1 LLDCRGAKGVGGA
14 QHDRALLVLETLGEL
29 ADGRRLSRPVHSH
42 HQYHGR
48 GLGHARRS
56 AFASLQDLE
65 QLLANET
72 LQLDGIVQLV
82 ALHAF
87 LDALED
93 FFGRSHPHVRR
104 NQREFQFVEQVA
116 INLPFALKR
125 VFERG
130 YKARPRFLHTGFQL
144 FEQRGLLLDRAE
156 EGLNHFSFYSNNR
169 DRESAGL
176 GRRGCA
182 ATICEGGETGL
193 GRARHAV
200 LLDDDASVE
209 DSGNPRS
216 GLPRQPT
223 VYTRTLSIFSGAARV
238 KEPRA
243 ALPAAQKQT
252 DGPDFLASPAV
263 LSGPH
268 VWMSRLLYAV
278 SRTW

>member
-1 LLDCRGAKGVGGA
+1 VVLGLQPAGRIHDYVIRLVGTSCLQRIEDHGTRVAAPALPYHAAAATPAPDLQLLDRRGTKGVGGA
-14 QHDRALLVLETLGEL
+14 QHDRALLVLETVGEL
-29 ADGRRLSRPVHSH
+29 PDRRRLSRPVHSH

-48 GLGHARRS
+48 RLGHARRS

-72 LQLDGIVQLV
+72 LQLGGIVQLV

-116 INLPFALKR
+116 IDLPFALKR

-156 EGLNHFSFYSNNR
+156 EGLNHFSSYSNNR

-182 ATICEGGETGL
+182 ATICEGGGDRI
-193 GRARHAV
+193 G
-200 LLDDDASVE
+200 
-209 DSGNPRS
+209 
-216 GLPRQPT
+216 
-223 VYTRTLSIFSGAARV
+223 
-238 KEPRA
+238 
-243 ALPAAQKQT
+243 
-252 DGPDFLASPAV
+252 ASPARR
-263 LSGPH
+263 SP
-268 VWMSRLLYAV
+268 R
-278 SRTW
+278 